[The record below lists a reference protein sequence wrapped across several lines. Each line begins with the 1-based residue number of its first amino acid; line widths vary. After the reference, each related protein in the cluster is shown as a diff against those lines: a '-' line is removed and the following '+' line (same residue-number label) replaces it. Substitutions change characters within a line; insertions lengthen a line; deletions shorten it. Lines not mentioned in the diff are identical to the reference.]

1 MSNKIS
7 NHLFELIKS
16 LSKSEKRYFKLYSS
30 RHTIGEQNNYI
41 SLFDFI
47 EKMIIYDEALIF
59 TNFKGEAFINRFS
72 ITKGRL
78 YNNILKSL
86 DLFYSTH
93 SSDAQ
98 LYRIINSADILFNK
112 GLYQQAGK
120 MLISA
125 EKHASKHGK
134 DILLLEIKDKQ
145 KKLIEKELYSKL
157 KTDQLASLYF
167 LSFVAT

>member
-1 MSNKIS
+1 MSNKKS

-41 SLFDFI
+41 SLFDYI
-47 EKMIIYDEALIF
+47 EKMTIYDEDLIF
-59 TNFKGEAFINRFS
+59 KDFKGEAFINRFS

-86 DLFYSTH
+86 DLFYATH
-93 SSDAQ
+93 SADAQ
-98 LYRIINSADILFNK
+98 LYRLINSADILFNK

-120 MLISA
+120 MLLSA
-125 EKHASKHGK
+125 EKHATK
-134 DILLLEIKDKQ
+134 
-145 KKLIEKELYSKL
+145 Y
-157 KTDQLASLYF
+157 
-167 LSFVAT
+167 